1 MESEVKE
8 ILLSENNKQRV
19 IAIQQQINQLNQK
32 LSEVVKIILDS
43 KEIDY
48 TDKKVKISDDF
59 SKIIIES

>member
-1 MESEVKE
+1 MKSKE
-8 ILLSENNKQRV
+8 IILSENNKQRV
-19 IAIQQQINQLNQK
+19 IAIQQQINQPNQN

-59 SKIIIES
+59 TKIIIE

>member
-1 MESEVKE
+1 MKSKE
-8 ILLSENNKQRV
+8 IILSENNKQRI
-19 IAIQQQINQLNQK
+19 IAIQQQINQLNQN

-59 SKIIIES
+59 SKIIIE